1 MELTIMGIEF
11 EPLSNRWKQDPYPI
25 YRQLRDEAPVHYAP
39 ESDQYVITRYDD
51 VARVLKSPDVFSS
64 TIDPRQMPGGSQGRL
79 AQLRRAMTTMVQM
92 RVLPWTAASARFLIA
107 EGGESHSAMRSVVN
121 RGFTPRQIAAWED
134 RAHALAAEG
143 VARLRSGEPFDLVR
157 DLAVPLPVTMIAEIL
172 GVESERMHDFKRWSD
187 AFITG
192 GTGSTQGKE
201 GDRVL
206 FRAMTELRTY
216 LRPIVKARRAKPA
229 DDLISV
235 LVASGGEA
243 DLNDFEIF
251 LFIFLLLLAGNETT
265 TNLLGNTVDA
275 LLGHPD
281 ELARVQDDLSLVPA
295 LVEEVLRWDSPVQ
308 MLQRT
313 TTEEVEL
320 HGIRIPKGAQ
330 VAAMLGAANRDERR
344 FDNADRFDV
353 KRDAKPHLSF
363 GLGAHFC
370 LGSSL
375 ARLEAKAALEALVPE
390 LRGVERVVQ
399 EREFVDSFVV
409 RGLKR
414 LELRA
419 V

>member
-1 MELTIMGIEF
+1 MGIEF
-11 EPLSNRWKQDPYPI
+11 EPLSNRWKQDPYPT

-39 ESDQYVITRYDD
+39 ESDHYVVTRYED
-51 VARVLKSPDVFSS
+51 VERVLKSPDVFSS
-64 TIDPRQMPGGSQGRL
+64 AINPRQMPGGSQSRF
-79 AQLRRAMTTMVQM
+79 AQLRRALTSMVQM
-92 RVLPWTAASARFLIA
+92 RVLPSTAADARFLIA
-107 EGGESHSAMRSVVN
+107 ESGESHSAMRGVVN
-121 RGFTPRQIAAWED
+121 RGFTPRRIAAWGD
-134 RAHALAAEG
+134 RAHELAAEG
-143 VARLRSGEPFDLVR
+143 VARLRSGDPFDLVR
-157 DLAVPLPVTMIAEIL
+157 DLAVPLPVTMIAEML

-192 GTGSTQGKE
+192 GTGSTRGKE
-201 GDRVL
+201 GDRLL

-216 LRPIVKARRAKPA
+216 LRPIVKARRKNPA
-229 DDLISV
+229 DDLISA
-235 LVASGGEA
+235 LVASDGEA

-275 LLGHPD
+275 LLGHPE
-281 ELARVQDDLSLVPA
+281 ELARVQSDLSLVPA

-313 TTEEVEL
+313 TTEEVEW
-320 HGIRIPKGAQ
+320 HGVRIPKRAQ

-344 FDNADRFDV
+344 FENPDRFDV
-353 KRDAKPHLSF
+353 NRDAKSHLSF

-390 LRGVERVVQ
+390 LRGIERVVQ
-399 EREFVDSFVV
+399 EREFVDSFVI

-419 V
+419 A

>member
-1 MELTIMGIEF
+1 
-11 EPLSNRWKQDPYPI
+11 
-25 YRQLRDEAPVHYAP
+25 
-39 ESDQYVITRYDD
+39 
-51 VARVLKSPDVFSS
+51 
-64 TIDPRQMPGGSQGRL
+64 
-79 AQLRRAMTTMVQM
+79 M
-92 RVLPWTAASARFLIA
+92 R
-107 EGGESHSAMRSVVN
+107 GVVN
-121 RGFTPRQIAAWED
+121 RGFTPRRIAAWED

-143 VARLRSGEPFDLVR
+143 IARLRSGDPFDLVR
-157 DLAVPLPVTMIAEIL
+157 DLAVPLPVTMIAEML
-172 GVESERMHDFKRWSD
+172 GVESERMQDFKRWSD

-192 GTGSTQGKE
+192 ATGSTQGKE

-206 FRAMTELRTY
+206 FGAMTELRTY

-229 DDLISV
+229 DDLISA
-235 LVASGGEA
+235 LVTSDGEA

-275 LLGHPD
+275 LLEHPE
-281 ELARVQDDLSLVPA
+281 ELAIVQEDLNLVPA
-295 LVEEVLRWDSPVQ
+295 LIEEALRWDSPVQ

-313 TTEEVEL
+313 TTEEVEW
-320 HGIRIPKGAQ
+320 HGVRIPKHAQ

-344 FDNADRFDV
+344 FENADRFDV
-353 KRDAKPHLSF
+353 KREPKSHLSF

-390 LRGVERVVQ
+390 LRGAERVSQ